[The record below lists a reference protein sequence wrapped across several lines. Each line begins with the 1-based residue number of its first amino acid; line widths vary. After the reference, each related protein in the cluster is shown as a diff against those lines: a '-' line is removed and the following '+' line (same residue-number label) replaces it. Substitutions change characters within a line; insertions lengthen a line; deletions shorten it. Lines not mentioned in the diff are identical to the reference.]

1 MNKQKNYGHGG
12 KTRDEQAMCLDD
24 GLPHGDRNGG
34 PASIT
39 AIIVTSS
46 YYDDEE
52 MDEGGNTEEVDTP
65 EMKAYKDRVVS
76 TLAGKRDSS
85 EIDSILGKMA
95 SLTDEGPND
104 PQFEKV
110 RKMTDEQISTISNL
124 VQEAQDKEVFKQ
136 GRFEPDS
143 IFKASF
149 ALPGERG
156 TMTDEIVEELEDIQE
171 TTGLTLDEV
180 IQLAKEI
187 VMGSNKTE
195 EEKQA
200 LAEGIEGLLN
210 FKMR

>member
-1 MNKQKNYGHGG
+1 
-12 KTRDEQAMCLDD
+12 
-24 GLPHGDRNGG
+24 
-34 PASIT
+34 
-39 AIIVTSS
+39 
-46 YYDDEE
+46 
-52 MDEGGNTEEVDTP
+52 
-65 EMKAYKDRVVS
+65 MKAYKDRVVN
-76 TLAGKRDSS
+76 TLAGKRDSA
-85 EIDSILGKMA
+85 EIDSIVGKMA
-95 SLTDEGPND
+95 SLTDEGPSD

-110 RKMTDEQISTISNL
+110 QKMTDEQISTISNL